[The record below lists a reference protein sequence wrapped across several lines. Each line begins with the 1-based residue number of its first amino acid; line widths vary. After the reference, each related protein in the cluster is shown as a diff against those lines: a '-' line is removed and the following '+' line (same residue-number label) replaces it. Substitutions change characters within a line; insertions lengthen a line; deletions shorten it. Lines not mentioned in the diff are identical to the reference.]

1 MRMQLS
7 QLRGAAVAAPIAVA
21 LALAPAVASA
31 SPAASPAGWHISK
44 TFASGS
50 TIYSVAGLSRDDAW
64 LDGQAATNGLLV
76 QHWNGSKWQAVS
88 TPAGITGLAG
98 TVIAGSSAGSVWAFA
113 NVEAGTS
120 YSVALRRTVNGWKSY
135 RLANSSNINAAVVFS
150 AKNAWA
156 FGELFGT
163 KSAPYV
169 RHFNGVRWTG
179 ISTPIEPNDASA
191 TSANDIWAVGQTAKS
206 LGSAHQVFAAAQ
218 WTRGAWHQRN
228 FPRLR
233 LPKGT
238 SVFDP
243 QVVALSATNV
253 WVDFALSKGMGA
265 YPGAVLLHYNGKKWA
280 RVSVPYA
287 ATFMLS
293 NLTSD
298 GNGGIWI
305 AATANDG
312 LDQDMYHLH
321 AGHWSRA
328 VMPSAKGDTS
338 QVLAVALRPGT
349 TSVWAAGDMV
359 PTPGG
364 GIPQGVL
371 LEYRS

>member
-1 MRMQLS
+1 MRARFS
-7 QLRGAAVAAPIAVA
+7 RVRSAAVATPVV
-21 LALAPAVASA
+21 LATVLAPAAASA
-31 SPAASPAGWHISK
+31 VSTGSPAGWHISK
-44 TFASGS
+44 TFVSGS
-50 TIYSVAGLSRDDAW
+50 TISSVAGVGRNDAW
-64 LDGQAATNGLLV
+64 LAGLTPDSSLLV

-88 TPAGITGLAG
+88 TPAGVTSLSGA
-98 TVIAGSSAGSVWAFA
+98 VIAGSSPTSVWAFA
-113 NVEAGTS
+113 NVSASST
-120 YSVALRRTVNGWKSY
+120 YSVALHRSGNRWKSY
-135 RLANSSNINAAVVFS
+135 RFANWSTINAAAVFS

-156 FGELFGT
+156 FGELFG
-163 KSAPYV
+163 SASGPYV
-169 RHFNGVRWTG
+169 RHFNGVRWSG

-191 TSANDIWAVGQTAKS
+191 VSAGDIWAVGQTAKS
-206 LGSAHQVFAAAQ
+206 LDSAHQVFAAAQ
-218 WTRGAWHQRN
+218 WTGGAWHLRN
-228 FPRLR
+228 LPRLR
-233 LPKGT
+233 LPKGV

-243 QVVALSATNV
+243 HVVALGAANV

-265 YPGAVLLHYNGKKWA
+265 YQGAVLLHYNGKKWA

-293 NLTSD
+293 TLTSD
-298 GNGGIWI
+298 GHGGIWI
-305 AATANDG
+305 AATTNDG

-328 VMPSAKGDTS
+328 VMPSHKGDTS

-364 GIPQGVL
+364 GTPQGVL

>member
-1 MRMQLS
+1 MRARISL
-7 QLRGAAVAAPIAVA
+7 LRSAAVAAPVV
-21 LALAPAVASA
+21 LATVLAPAAASA
-31 SPAASPAGWHISK
+31 VSTAVPAGWHISK

-50 TIYSVAGLSRDDAW
+50 TISSVAGVSHDDAW
-64 LDGQAATNGLLV
+64 LAGQTPDFSLLV
-76 QHWNGSKWQAVS
+76 QHWNGSKWQGVR
-88 TPAGITGLAG
+88 TPAGLTSLNGA
-98 TVIAGSSAGSVWAFA
+98 VIAGSPTGTVWAFA
-113 NVEAGTS
+113 NVSASST
-120 YSVALRRTVNGWKSY
+120 YSVALRRTGNGWKSY
-135 RLANSSNINAAVVFS
+135 QFASWSNINAAVVFS

-163 KSAPYV
+163 TSAPYV
-169 RHFNGVRWTG
+169 RHFNGTRWSG
-179 ISTPIEPNDASA
+179 VATPVEPNDASA
-191 TSANDIWAVGQTAKS
+191 VSAGDIWVVGQTAKS
-206 LGSAHQVFAAAQ
+206 LDSAHQVFAAAQ
-218 WTRGAWHQRN
+218 WAHGAWHQRSL
-228 FPRLR
+228 PRLG
-233 LPKGT
+233 LPKGV

-243 QVVALSATNV
+243 HVVALGPANV

-280 RVSVPYA
+280 RVTVPYA
-287 ATFMLS
+287 ATFMLA

-298 GNGGIWI
+298 GNGGIWV
-305 AATANDG
+305 AATTNDG

-328 VMPSAKGDTS
+328 LMPSHKGDTT
-338 QVLAVALRPGT
+338 QVLGVALRPGT

-364 GIPQGVL
+364 GTPQGVL